1 MDKFNRIY
9 KSIINQSVN
18 YDAAPTDLVAKA
30 IEKFKGKEWANCQ
43 HVITAVANDQ
53 YVKSCYNDY
62 VEAKEYGYDNPEQ
75 YLEDME
81 DCIQDWLL
89 NWSEDYEDVVYDRDP
104 DEEQEEQ
111 MFAIDTD
118 LFRKFKDRY
127 KQWDPA
133 SWENMTEQDF
143 LDDYKEMLKAGYTP
157 KQIANF
163 TNKDLDKWY
172 LSNEEF

>member
-1 MDKFNRIY
+1 MNKFDRIY

-30 IEKFKGKEWANCQ
+30 IEKFKGKEWADCQ

-62 VEAKEYGYDNPEQ
+62 IEAKENGEENPEQ
-75 YLEDME
+75 YLQDME
-81 DCIQDWLL
+81 DQIQDWLL
-89 NWSEDYEDVVYDRDP
+89 NWSSNYEDLVYDLYD
-104 DEEQEEQ
+104 EQEKQ

-118 LFRKFKDRY
+118 LFRKFKDIY

-133 SWENMTEQDF
+133 SFDNMTEQDF
-143 LDDYKEMLKAGYTP
+143 LDDYKQMLKAGYTP
-157 KQIANF
+157 KQIVNF
-163 TNKDLDKWY
+163 TFEDLDKWY

>member
-1 MDKFNRIY
+1 MDKFNRVY

-18 YDAAPTDLVAKA
+18 YDAAPFDLVAKA
-30 IEKFKGKEWANCQ
+30 IEKFKGKEWADCQ
-43 HVITAVANDQ
+43 HVVAAVANDQ

-62 VEAKEYGYDNPEQ
+62 VETDDEM
-75 YLEDME
+75 YLRDME
-81 DCIQDWLL
+81 DCIQEWLD
-89 NWSEDYEDVVYDRDP
+89 NWSDDYEDLVYNK
-104 DEEQEEQ
+104 EQ
-111 MFAIDTD
+111 MFVIDTD
-118 LFRKFKDRY
+118 LFRKFKDIY

-133 SWENMTEQDF
+133 SFDNMTEQDF
-143 LDDYKEMLKAGYTP
+143 LDDYKKMLKAGYTP

>member
-1 MDKFNRIY
+1 MNKFDRIY

-18 YDAAPTDLVAKA
+18 YD
-30 IEKFKGKEWANCQ
+30 I
-43 HVITAVANDQ
+43 
-53 YVKSCYNDY
+53 
-62 VEAKEYGYDNPEQ
+62 
-75 YLEDME
+75 
-81 DCIQDWLL
+81 
-89 NWSEDYEDVVYDRDP
+89 DP
-104 DEEQEEQ
+104 DEEQ

-118 LFRKFKDRY
+118 LFRKFKDLY